1 VESAGKLFHLNAATM
16 ATKGGEHFVDV
27 SDEKLAVKD
36 QHVPITK
43 SKGKYEGII
52 PYEIAV
58 GHTFFN
64 KDKGNKYTEVLK
76 PLKKA
81 KLVRA
86 LWFQFMKSVGQ
97 VTSRVLPHSASKGL
111 GDMAAMQN
119 ALARK

>member
-1 VESAGKLFHLNAATM
+1 M

-36 QHVPITK
+36 QHVPISK

-52 PYEIAV
+52 PYEIAA

-81 KLVRA
+81 KLVRG
-86 LWFQFMKSVGQ
+86 LWLQSVICGPGHLKS
-97 VTSRVLPHSASKGL
+97 LASFCINGL
-111 GDMAAMQN
+111 GDIAATQN
-119 ALARK
+119 AITGT